1 MRASAYAFVQASFSV
16 HSQVVL
22 MVEETLPN
30 LTVTVQVLENGL
42 LTITEDSAEGKDGLN
57 GSGSLMAD

>member
-1 MRASAYAFVQASFSV
+1 
-16 HSQVVL
+16 

-30 LTVTVQVLENGL
+30 FTVTVQVLENGL
-42 LTITEDSAEGKDGLN
+42 LTITVDSAERKDGFK